1 MNDSCVAAWQRVC
14 CALVLLTA
22 LANCAWSQPA
32 YTDMRH
38 VPQAEWLG
46 SSASA
51 PAVNVHGAAD
61 DGPCPVPSGDWCWQ
75 VLPDGLI
82 YHSYL
87 ASIKEP
93 RFAINWMNERGWGA
107 LWDVTLGGRVGIL
120 RYGDCSLGWPQGWQ
134 VDIEGGVMPR
144 LSQDDDLDL
153 QSSDYRF
160 GIPITY
166 GRGNTQY
173 KFAYYHLSSH
183 VGDEFLENN
192 PGFVRINYSRDA
204 FVFGVSH
211 YPWPA
216 LRLYGEMGF
225 AFRTDGGSE
234 PWEFQFGID
243 YAPADETGIRGAPF
257 AAANAHLREDVD
269 FGGSGVLQAGWA
281 WRGGGPRRL
290 FRAGLQYYNGK
301 SSQFQFFHQS
311 EQQTGFAL
319 WYDY

>member
-1 MNDSCVAAWQRVC
+1 MYDSRVAAWQRVFY
-14 CALVLLTA
+14 ALVLLTA
-22 LANCAWSQPA
+22 LTNCAWSQPA
-32 YTDMRH
+32 YTDMQH
-38 VPQAEWLG
+38 VPQAEWVG
-46 SSASA
+46 PSASTR
-51 PAVNVHGAAD
+51 AVNLHGAAD
-61 DGPCPVPSGDWCWQ
+61 DGPCAVPGDDWCWQ
-75 VLPDGLI
+75 VLPDGSI

-87 ASIKEP
+87 AGVKEP
-93 RFAINWMNERGWGA
+93 RFAINWMNERGWGD

-192 PGFVRINYSRDA
+192 PGFARINYSRDA
-204 FVFGVSH
+204 FVLGVSH

-216 LRLYGEMGF
+216 LRLYGEIGF
-225 AFRTDGGSE
+225 AFYTDGGAE

-243 YAPADETGIRGAPF
+243 YAPADDTGIRGAPF

-281 WRGGGPRRL
+281 WRGSGTRHL

-301 SSQFQFFHQS
+301 SSQFQFFNQS